1 MAISTYKTYLLKK
14 NGSGSSATYTKVV
27 DIKDFPDL
35 GSEPENL
42 DTTTLSDSMHTY
54 IAGIQDVGGALQFTA
69 NYDKTEYTTLLTE
82 TASATYA
89 VAFGGTLSGTTWT
102 GGTDSQGKWEFTGT
116 MTVYPLGKGVNEVQ
130 EMMISITPSSTIEFV
145 A

>member
-14 NGSGSSATYTKVV
+14 SGSTYTKLV

-54 IAGIQDVGGALQFTA
+54 IAGITDVGGALQFTA
-69 NYDKTEYTTLLTE
+69 NYDKTKYTSLLSE
-82 TASATYA
+82 TASTTYA
-89 VAFGGTLSGTTWT
+89 VAFGGTIGTSDAYTST
-102 GGTDSQGKWEFTGT
+102 GNNGIWEFTGT
-116 MTVYPLGKGVNEVQ
+116 LTVYPTGKGVNEVQ
-130 EMMISITPSSTIEFV
+130 EMMVSITPETIISFV
-145 A
+145 GS